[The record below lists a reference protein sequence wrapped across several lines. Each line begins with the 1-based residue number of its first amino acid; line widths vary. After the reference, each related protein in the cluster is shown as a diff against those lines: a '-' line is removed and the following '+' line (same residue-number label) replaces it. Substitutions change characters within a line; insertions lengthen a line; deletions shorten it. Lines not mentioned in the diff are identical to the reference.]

1 MSRHPYL
8 ERVVSATL
16 QLRRRRWLAAAA
28 LLPVATVLSR
38 WAEPA
43 VVVECKALSDWVS
56 FTARHVQEDGRVV
69 DLDTPQ
75 QQSTSEGQSYG
86 LFFALVHNDRALF
99 DRLLAWTEVN
109 LCGGSL
115 ASRLPAWQW
124 GKKADDSWGVLDANP
139 ASDADLW
146 IAYALLEAGR
156 LWSQPSY
163 RALGKT
169 VLSMV
174 ERDEVILLPELG
186 RMLLPWPRSVAHG
199 PGWRLNPSYLPLQLL
214 RRFHQEDASG
224 PWSEIAQN
232 TVRMLGAVTPRGFA
246 PDWCIWSGEE
256 DAFGTDPQQGTV
268 GSYDAIRVYL
278 WAGMLNAKDPAH
290 TALLKILYGPRR
302 LSEQGEGL
310 PEHVDTLTGAGRGT
324 GPAGYGAAL
333 LPYLKVQYLVAP
345 PSPRSG
351 ELRDAASP
359 VFSGPVASSIA
370 PRATPLPYYER
381 MLTLFGQGWLE
392 GVFAF
397 GKTGYLQTHWRLT
410 CHSVQ
415 PA

>member
-1 MSRHPYL
+1 MVDCR
-8 ERVVSATL
+8 
-16 QLRRRRWLAAAA
+16 
-28 LLPVATVLSR
+28 
-38 WAEPA
+38 
-43 VVVECKALSDWVS
+43 ALSDWVS
-56 FTARHVQEDGRVV
+56 FAARHVQADGRVV
-69 DLDTPQ
+69 DFDTQQ

-86 LFFALVHNDRALF
+86 LFFALVHNDRTLF
-99 DRLLAWTEVN
+99 DLMLNWTEIN
-109 LCGGSL
+109 LCTGSL
-115 ASRLPAWQW
+115 ATRLPAWQW
-124 GKKADDSWGVLDANP
+124 GKKEDNTWGVLDANS

-156 LWSQPSY
+156 LWSHSDY
-163 RALGKT
+163 RTLGKA

-174 ERDEVILLPELG
+174 ERDEVIVLPELG
-186 RMLLPWPRSVAHG
+186 RMLLPWPRSVARG
-199 PGWRLNPSYLPLQLL
+199 PAWRLNPSYMPLQLL

-232 TVRMLGAVTPRGFA
+232 TVRMLGAVAPQGFA

-256 DAFGTDPQQGTV
+256 DAFGVDPQQGAD

-278 WAGMLNAKDPAH
+278 WAGMLNAQDPAY

-310 PEHVDTLTGAGRGT
+310 PEHVDTLTGLGRGS

-333 LPYLKVQYLVAP
+333 LPYLKVQYLVSP
-345 PSPRSG
+345 PTTRPAG
-351 ELRDAASP
+351 LRDP
-359 VFSGPVASSIA
+359 VSLTTPGSLAPSIA
-370 PRATPLPYYER
+370 PRTTPLPYYER

-397 GKTGYLQTHWRLT
+397 GKTGYLQTHWRLS

>member
-1 MSRHPYL
+1 MSRHPYV
-8 ERVVSATL
+8 ERAVSFGL
-16 QLRRRRWLAAAA
+16 QLGRRRWLAAAA
-28 LLPVATVLSR
+28 LLPVAAALSR

-43 VVVECKALSDWVS
+43 VVVDCRALSDWVS
-56 FTARHVQEDGRVV
+56 FAARHVQADGRVV
-69 DLDTPQ
+69 DFDTQQ

-86 LFFALVHNDRALF
+86 LFFALVHNDRTLF
-99 DRLLAWTEVN
+99 DLMLNWTEIN
-109 LCGGSL
+109 LCAGSL
-115 ASRLPAWQW
+115 ATRLPAWQW
-124 GKKADDSWGVLDANP
+124 GKKEDNTWGVLDANS

-156 LWSQPSY
+156 LWSHSDY
-163 RALGKT
+163 RTLGKA

-174 ERDEVILLPELG
+174 ERDEVIVLPELG
-186 RMLLPWPRSVAHG
+186 RMLLPWPRSVARG
-199 PGWRLNPSYLPLQLL
+199 PAWRLNPSYMPLQLL

-232 TVRMLGAVTPRGFA
+232 TVRMLGAVAPQGFA

-256 DAFGTDPQQGTV
+256 DAFGVDPQQGAD

-278 WAGMLNAKDPAH
+278 WAGMLNAQDPAY

-310 PEHVDTLTGAGRGT
+310 PEHVDTLTGLGRGS

-333 LPYLKVQYLVAP
+333 LPYLKVQYLVSP
-345 PSPRSG
+345 PTTRPAG
-351 ELRDAASP
+351 LRDP
-359 VFSGPVASSIA
+359 VSLTTPGSLAPSIA
-370 PRATPLPYYER
+370 PRTTPLPYYER

-397 GKTGYLQTHWRLT
+397 GKTGYLQTHWRLS